1 VSYRTDSVGSRSPSH
16 LRIPP
21 RSRLRNQPLVGR
33 QVVLT
38 PIDPADGP
46 ELWTLVERSRG
57 HLEQWLPWVPFNSTP
72 NASQRYVDSCAADWD
87 AGKAVRLGIRLAG
100 SGEMAGLIG
109 LDSCVHIHK
118 SCELGYWLAQAL
130 TGRGL
135 MTEAARLCL
144 RFAFDELGV
153 HRVRCAAAT
162 GNQRSLNVIERL
174 GFHFEGV
181 ARGAEC
187 VRNVWLDH
195 AVFGLLST
203 DERPW

>member
-1 VSYRTDSVGSRSPSH
+1 M
-16 LRIPP
+16 I
-21 RSRLRNQPLVGR
+21 
-33 QVVLT
+33 
-38 PIDPADGP
+38 
-46 ELWTLVERSRG
+46 
-57 HLEQWLPWVPFNSTP
+57 WLPWVPFNSTP
-72 NASQRYVDSCAADWD
+72 SASQRYVDSCAADWD
-87 AGKAVRLGIRLAG
+87 AGKAVRLGIRLRP
-100 SGEMAGLIG
+100 SGALASLVG

-118 SCELGYWLAQAL
+118 SCELGYWLAESL

-135 MTEAARLCL
+135 MTQAVRLSL
-144 RFAFDELGV
+144 DFAFNELGI

-162 GNQRSLNVIERL
+162 GNNPSLQVIKRL

-187 VRNVWLDH
+187 VRGLWLDH